1 MNNMTDTILKTR
13 APFYALAFAAL
24 LGVAGANG
32 AQAAEYREDSTINT
46 EAAHSHGN
54 DHIHDSQSMKKAGE
68 YREDSSVATE
78 MASSDGQTHEHD
90 SQSLDQRA
98 GD

>member
-1 MNNMTDTILKTR
+1 MNNMTYSILKTR

-32 AQAAEYREDSTINT
+32 AQAAEYREDSTIIT
-46 EAAHSHGN
+46 EPAHAHGM
-54 DHIHDSQSMKKAGE
+54 DHIHDSQSLKKAAE
-68 YREDSSVATE
+68 YQEGSSVATE
-78 MASSDGQTHEHD
+78 MASSDEQAHEHE
-90 SQSLDQRA
+90 SQPLDQRA